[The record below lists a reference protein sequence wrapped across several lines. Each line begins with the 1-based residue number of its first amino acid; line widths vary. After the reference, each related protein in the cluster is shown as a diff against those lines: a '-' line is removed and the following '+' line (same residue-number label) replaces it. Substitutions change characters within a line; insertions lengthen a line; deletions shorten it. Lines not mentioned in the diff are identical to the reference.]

1 MTDKKKQGS
10 GSRRGKDP
18 LDLLVVWDSL
28 EVGPDR
34 VEADRV
40 TTPYTVRKGRER
52 HTVDFVYRF
61 EEPVFDPGAPE
72 DRNLAAVAG
81 AQVALN
87 YGLFAKEI
95 VFRGPFDLAD
105 RRFLAEMAEN
115 TAREIYVKKFLEPN
129 PFLVGEG
136 REVPHVRREQYLR
149 AALRFPDAEKGNGK
163 ISWKSG
169 APDRRRCVVLS
180 SGGKDSLLTFGLL
193 SEMGYEVHPVFGNES
208 GRHWL
213 TALNAHRHFKEN
225 VPHAARVWMNSD
237 RVFAEMLRHLP
248 FIRKDFASVRSDEY
262 PIRLWTV
269 AVFLFG
275 ILPVARRRGAGRIL
289 IGDEYDTTCRTTHK
303 GITHY
308 DGLFDQSR
316 YFDNVLSR
324 YYARK
329 SWPLSQFSILRPAS
343 ELLIQKTLVER
354 YPALFEHQVSCH
366 ATHKEGDRVKPCG
379 KCEKCRRIVGMLLAV
394 GGEPGL
400 AGYTAEQ
407 VEHCRAELAVK
418 GVHQEEGGE
427 RQLRWMLSQS
437 GAIDLTPERKARLR
451 EHPEILKLRFDPVR
465 SPIDGIPVEMRRPL
479 FRILG
484 EHANGAVRR
493 QGRAWVDFDPE
504 KEAAID
510 RPYSF
515 ERGRSGDYGPE
526 NRACRS
532 ILLGDLTWP
541 EARER
546 LGMVDVALLPV
557 GAIEQHGRH
566 LPLDTDAFD
575 ADYLAREVARQCSDP
590 KPVVLPLVPYGVSY
604 HHNEFPGTISVGNE
618 TLSRLIYEIGMSA
631 AANGVTKLLII
642 NGHGGNGPSLNFAAQ
657 MINRDARI
665 FVGVDT
671 GETSDVDI
679 EAMTETPNDVHA
691 GEVETSTSLAVR
703 PDMVQMDKAE
713 REIPRFSSRY
723 LNFTSRRGVSWYA
736 FTKRI
741 SESGVMGD
749 ATKASA
755 EKGRKMWDV
764 MIEHLVALVEDL
776 KAMTLDEMYEKKY

>member
-1 MTDKKKQGS
+1 MTEKKGKKRTRR
-10 GSRRGKDP
+10 SRNP
-18 LDLLVVWDSL
+18 LEVLVAWDSL
-28 EVGPDR
+28 EVGPAR
-34 VEADRV
+34 VEPDRV
-40 TTPYTVRKGRER
+40 TTPYTVRRGRET
-52 HTVDFVYRF
+52 HSVDFVYRW
-61 EEPVFDPGAPE
+61 EEPVFDPGSPE

-95 VFRGPFDLAD
+95 VFRGAFDLAD

-129 PFLVGEG
+129 PFLVGAG
-136 REVPHVRREQYLR
+136 REIPPVRRDRYLR
-149 AALRFPDAEKGNGK
+149 AALRFPDAEEKGGK
-163 ISWKSG
+163 IPWRSG
-169 APDRRRCVVLS
+169 ALDRRRCVVLS
-180 SGGKDSLLTFGLL
+180 SGGKDSLLSHGLL
-193 SEMGYEVHPVFGNES
+193 TEMGFEVHPVFGNES

-213 TALNAHRHFKEN
+213 TALNAHRHFKEK
-225 VPHAARVWMNSD
+225 VPNTARVWMNSD

-248 FIRKDFASVRSDEY
+248 FIRKDFANVRSDEY

-275 ILPVARRRGAGRIL
+275 ILPLARRRGAGRIL
-289 IGDEYDTTCRTTHK
+289 IGDEHDTTRRTSHR
-303 GITHY
+303 GVPHY

-316 YFDNVLSR
+316 YFDNALSR

-329 SWPLSQFSILRPAS
+329 SWPLSQFSLLRPMS

-354 YPALFEHQVSCH
+354 YPSLFEHQVSCH
-366 ATHKEGDRVKPCG
+366 ATHKEGERVKPCG

-407 VEHCRAELAVK
+407 VERCREDLVTK
-418 GVHQEEGGE
+418 GVHQEEGAE
-427 RQLRWMLSQS
+427 RQLFWMLGRA
-437 GAIDLTPERKARLR
+437 GAVDLSPERKSRLR
-451 EHPEILKLRFDPVR
+451 EHPEILKLRFDPAR

-479 FRILG
+479 LRIMA
-484 EHANGAVRR
+484 EHGNGAVRR
-493 QGRAWVDFDPE
+493 QGRSWVDFDPE
-504 KEAAID
+504 KDVGID
-510 RPYSF
+510 RPF
-515 ERGRSGDYGPE
+515 PLERPRAGEGVPE
-526 NRACRS
+526 GGAFRS

-546 LGMVDVALLPV
+546 LGAVDVALLPV

-618 TLSRLIYEIGMSA
+618 ALSRLVYEIGMSA
-631 AANGVTKLLII
+631 ASNGVTKLLII
-642 NGHGGNGPSLNFAAQ
+642 NGHGGNGPALNFAAQ

-679 EAMTETPNDVHA
+679 DAMTDTPNDVHA
-691 GEVETSTSLAVR
+691 GEIETSTSLAVR
-703 PDMVQMDKAE
+703 PELVQMDKAE
-713 REIPRFSSRY
+713 KEIPRFSSRY
-723 LNFTSRRGVSWYA
+723 LNFTSKRGVSWYA

-741 SESGVMGD
+741 SQSGVMGD

-755 EKGRKMWDV
+755 EKGRKMWDI

-776 KAMTLDEMYEKKY
+776 KAMTLDEMYEKRY